1 MIDVNKIDWEG
12 LIKAVG
18 EEATEETLQVL
29 KDNKEFLS
37 GLARDEL
44 VMIMHNIVSGD
55 DGELNAA
62 VYSAML
68 SQLTD
73 DEFLELRKKSVE
85 SAKVWASLNKR
96 KDKVIKDIK
105 SKVSK
110 ATANIIIRYV
120 LLGGL

>member
-1 MIDVNKIDWEG
+1 MVDVSKIDWEG
-12 LIKAVG
+12 LLKAIG
-18 EEATEETLQVL
+18 EEATDETLQVL
-29 KDNKEFLS
+29 KDNKKFLS
-37 GLARDEL
+37 ELARDEL
-44 VMIMHNIVSGD
+44 VMIMHNVVSGD
-55 DGELNAA
+55 DGELNAV

-85 SAKVWASLNKR
+85 AAKVWASLNKR
-96 KDKVIKDIK
+96 KDKIIKDIK